1 MSINFSALIW
11 KTHFLSIHSPK
22 IHEDKAYNSCLEDKS
37 SYFNFISY
45 KCFVHHSLSVGCYNE
60 NTKRSTTKTDWVT
73 HWAIQDWAVTQLH
86 VLCNAGQLL
95 QLLMSLPKALKTF
108 LFFKHVYIWLRI
120 SGKFNTMTTQPVTLA
135 PSAQVG
141 KAGDNQKFQARL
153 SYIGRP
159 YV

>member
-1 MSINFSALIW
+1 MRIKLIIPVLKIRVHISIPFPTNASCI
-11 KTHFLSIHSPK
+11 IH
-22 IHEDKAYNSCLEDKS
+22 Y
-37 SYFNFISY
+37 
-45 KCFVHHSLSVGCYNE
+45 LSV
-60 NTKRSTTKTDWVT
+60 VT
-73 HWAIQDWAVTQLH
+73 MKIQKEAPLRQIESLTEQSRTEQLQLH
-86 VLCNAGQLL
+86 VSCNAGQLL
-95 QLLMSLPKALKTF
+95 KLLMSLPKALKTF

-159 YV
+159 HV

>member
-1 MSINFSALIW
+1 MLPKTSLKTFIYTILPFLLIKSKAVDPAFEFYIRISLMSSKLVIPMEYDYLKLLTVTCVLW
-11 KTHFLSIHSPK
+11 KPEVRKPAWELT
-22 IHEDKAYNSCLEDKS
+22 A
-37 SYFNFISY
+37 
-45 KCFVHHSLSVGCYNE
+45 
-60 NTKRSTTKTDWVT
+60 TQ
-73 HWAIQDWAVTQLH
+73 QDVAT
-86 VLCNAGQLL
+86 GQLL

-108 LFFKHVYIWLRI
+108 LFFKHIYIWLRI

-159 YV
+159 CV